1 MAQVA
6 CEVTELL
13 EKIDRKSGNTIEK
26 NPEFLKSDDTALVK
40 IIPLKPICV
49 EKYGD
54 YPSLGRFVL
63 FDRESMLAVGT
74 VKHVENKSFNHN
86 VLK

>member
-40 IIPLKPICV
+40 ITPLKPICV
-49 EKYGD
+49 EKHGD

-63 FDRESMLAVGT
+63 FDRERILAVGT
-74 VKHVENKSFNHN
+74 VKHVEKKFFQS
-86 VLK
+86 